1 MEEREI
7 IMETTALKPLRIHF
21 QEFLESIGADYQCE
35 DEEDVINY
43 SIIGRYVIANL
54 Q

>member
-7 IMETTALKPLRIHF
+7 IMEPPALKPLSIHF
-21 QEFLESIGADYQCE
+21 REFLESVGTDYQCE
-35 DEEDVINY
+35 DEDVINY